1 MKCQSN
7 RFKIFCSFTYNSW
20 AYNSLSKKMAAL
32 SIKGLIFWFSNM
44 LLPFVLMVNFQNTIK
59 DGIRTKIEVFTSNA
73 NLLYFILLI
82 IWTFFNLV
90 NLWIKFQLQKEL
102 LKKQRIETALKELQ
116 LKNKENETT

>member
-1 MKCQSN
+1 
-7 RFKIFCSFTYNSW
+7 
-20 AYNSLSKKMAAL
+20 
-32 SIKGLIFWFSNM
+32 M

>member
-1 MKCQSN
+1 
-7 RFKIFCSFTYNSW
+7 
-20 AYNSLSKKMAAL
+20 
-32 SIKGLIFWFSNM
+32 M

-82 IWTFFNLV
+82 IWTFFYLV